1 MTEKQLLD
9 ALQNVDGKYTEEIS
23 RHLLSQNSRR
33 RTVKPVLLAVAA
45 AACVCVVLLA
55 AFPWHHENVNIT
67 NSDMTSQLIQEQS
80 AAETE
85 PAVTDMPAAASEIT
99 QTTVKASE
107 PAATASQTETQA
119 TATKRA
125 ENTKTQAIAHTTP
138 DVPAAAAAEVT
149 TVSTAAETKKDALTR
164 DLETVRAIAD
174 TIQAEYFTPEEM
186 IRVEVRLRVSD
197 EGEESIFVGPVL
209 TQNGSLSLFF
219 RLFNQYVKE
228 SDVTS
233 EIFLT
238 YERVTIMKGDVKQIT
253 AEAEPEQEPPF
264 GRVIDGVFYQMGD
277 INMDGVLDYED
288 ANLMQRVYI
297 FISVAEGN
305 IRTFEE
311 RTGLT
316 YDLEQLSLGALFDD
330 GKTNSAGVNCPFGI
344 SSVETMLLYVTQY
357 QINETLTLKEYLAMS
372 PEERKQLNVQFNEEY
387 KIANTVDPESEDEK
401 PYRVVPIDT
410 PDGLFWEGVYYRRG
424 DVNMNGVI
432 DAEDAELCGN
442 PNALSVVQKAIC
454 SFKLRTANG
463 KVSSRST
470 YAMLSEVIQ
479 KYVILQDM
487 GTELPVDLSEFSV
500 YLAQGRY
507 DDLLDA

>member
-23 RHLLSQNSRR
+23 KHLLSQNSRR

-55 AFPWHHENVNIT
+55 AFPWHHENVIIT
-67 NSDMTSQLIQEQS
+67 NSDMASQLIQEQS
-80 AAETE
+80 VAETE

-125 ENTKTQAIAHTTP
+125 ENTKTQAIADTTP
-138 DVPAAAAAEVT
+138 DVPAAQQTQAAP
-149 TVSTAAETKKDALTR
+149 
-164 DLETVRAIAD
+164 
-174 TIQAEYFTPEEM
+174 Q
-186 IRVEVRLRVSD
+186 
-197 EGEESIFVGPVL
+197 
-209 TQNGSLSLFF
+209 
-219 RLFNQYVKE
+219 
-228 SDVTS
+228 TS
-233 EIFLT
+233 P
-238 YERVTIMKGDVKQIT
+238 QIT
-253 AEAEPEQEPPF
+253 AEAEPEQDPPF

-288 ANLMQRVYI
+288 VNLMQRVYI
-297 FISVAEGN
+297 FFSVMESN
-305 IRTFEE
+305 IRTFEK

-316 YDLEQLSLGALFDD
+316 YDLEQLSLGALLDD
-330 GKTNSAGVNCPFGI
+330 GKTNSVGVNCPFGI

-372 PEERKQLNVQFNEEY
+372 PEERKQLDDQLNEEY